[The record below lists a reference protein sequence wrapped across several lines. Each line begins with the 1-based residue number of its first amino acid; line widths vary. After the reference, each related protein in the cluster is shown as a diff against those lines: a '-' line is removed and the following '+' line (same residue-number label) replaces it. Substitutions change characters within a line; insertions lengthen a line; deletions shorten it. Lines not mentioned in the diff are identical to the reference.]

1 MTGRPSSGRGLR
13 DRGFR
18 RRPFVAFLV
27 ALGAVV
33 LTALVSISVINAV
46 RISLNVSSV
55 QTSIAAVEPLAGYP
69 VSARY
74 DRRTANVVVEGLV
87 PDAASAGLLETTLQ
101 ARHPRLSLHF
111 VLSNITTDAVRPSLR
126 TARVE
131 REANSVSVA
140 SLRDAGSIRDAMIMD
155 LEARVRALQ
164 ADLRAARTQWAA
176 ASFPA
181 VTYDLDPDLGAERD
195 RVGALLVEGRLL
207 EGLIAP
213 VSAEDGFEMLDGAG
227 AAARRAEISPRALQ
241 VVSAMLVGFDQGVGF
256 TDIRLANA
264 ATAALAR
271 VLEAQHPDA
280 RLELLA
286 VARPVEGEDT
296 PDHVGF
302 FMGSKMRAL
311 LIAQGVSPSR
321 IILRRGGRAAAVP
334 ALDAGDWRHSHF
346 LGFRLV
352 FADGLRDAD

>member
-1 MTGRPSSGRGLR
+1 M
-13 DRGFR
+13 
-18 RRPFVAFLV
+18 
-27 ALGAVV
+27 
-33 LTALVSISVINAV
+33 LTALVSIAVINAV

-164 ADLRAARTQWAA
+164 AELRAARAQSAA

-181 VTYDLDPDLGAERD
+181 VTYDLDPDLSAERD

-227 AAARRAEISPRALQ
+227 AAARRAEISPEAME
-241 VVSAMLVGFDQGVGF
+241 VVSAMLVGFD
-256 TDIRLANA
+256 
-264 ATAALAR
+264 
-271 VLEAQHPDA
+271 
-280 RLELLA
+280 
-286 VARPVEGEDT
+286 
-296 PDHVGF
+296 
-302 FMGSKMRAL
+302 
-311 LIAQGVSPSR
+311 
-321 IILRRGGRAAAVP
+321 RRGELYGYPTGQRRHGGAGAGAGGAAPRRPAGTAGRRP
-334 ALDAGDWRHSHF
+334 SGGGRRHTPTTLASSW
-346 LGFRLV
+346 GQRC
-352 FADGLRDAD
+352 GRC

>member
-1 MTGRPSSGRGLR
+1 MSRRCRPH
-13 DRGFR
+13 
-18 RRPFVAFLV
+18 P
-27 ALGAVV
+27 
-33 LTALVSISVINAV
+33 
-46 RISLNVSSV
+46 
-55 QTSIAAVEPLAGYP
+55 AVEPLAGYP

-164 ADLRAARTQWAA
+164 ADLRAARAQLAA

-181 VTYDLDPDLGAERD
+181 VTYDLDPDLSAERD

-264 ATAALAR
+264 ATRTRAGAGSAAPR
-271 VLEAQHPDA
+271 R

-334 ALDAGDWRHSHF
+334 ALGCR
-346 LGFRLV
+346 RLAS
-352 FADGLRDAD
+352 FPLSRL

>member
-1 MTGRPSSGRGLR
+1 MTGRTSAGGDLR
-13 DRGFR
+13 RRTFR

-33 LTALVSISVINAV
+33 LTALVSIALINAV

-69 VSARY
+69 ISARY
-74 DRRTANVVVEGLV
+74 DRRTANVVVAGLV

-131 REANSVSVA
+131 REANSASVA
-140 SLRDAGSIRDAMIMD
+140 SLRDAGSIRDAVIMD
-155 LEARVRALQ
+155 LEARVQGLQ
-164 ADLRAARTQWAA
+164 AELRAARARSAA

-207 EGLIAP
+207 ERLIAP
-213 VSAEDGFEMLDGAG
+213 AAVDDGFEMLDGEGASAG
-227 AAARRAEISPRALQ
+227 RAEISPE
-241 VVSAMLVGFDQGVGF
+241 VMEVISSMLVGFDRDVSF

-264 ATAALAR
+264 ATAVLAR
-271 VLEAQHPDA
+271 ILEAQHPDA

-296 PDHVGF
+296 PQHVGF

-334 ALDAGDWRHSHF
+334 ALDAGDWRRSHF

-352 FADGLRDAD
+352 FADGLSNAD

>member
-1 MTGRPSSGRGLR
+1 MTGRMSADAGLRPRGLW
-13 DRGFR
+13 

-33 LTALVSISVINAV
+33 LTALVSIALINAV

-74 DRRTANVVVEGLV
+74 DRRTANVVVAGLV

-131 REANSVSVA
+131 REANSASVA
-140 SLRDAGSIRDAMIMD
+140 SLRDAGSIRDAVIMD
-155 LEARVRALQ
+155 LEARVQGLQ
-164 ADLRAARTQWAA
+164 AELRAARARSAA

-181 VTYDLDPDLGAERD
+181 ITYDLDPDLAAERD
-195 RVGALLVEGRLL
+195 RVGALLVEGRLR
-207 EGLIAP
+207 ERLIAP
-213 VSAEDGFEMLDGAG
+213 AAVDDGFEMLDGEG

-241 VVSAMLVGFDQGVGF
+241 VVSAMLVGFDRDVGF

-264 ATAALAR
+264 ATAVLAQT
-271 VLEAQHPDA
+271 LAAQHPDA

-296 PDHVGF
+296 PGHVGF

-321 IILRRGGRAAAVP
+321 IILRRDGRAAAVP
-334 ALDAGDWRHSHF
+334 ALDAGDWRRSHF

-352 FADGLRDAD
+352 FADGLSDAD

>member
-1 MTGRPSSGRGLR
+1 MTGRWSLGRGLR
-13 DRGFR
+13 DQGFR
-18 RRPFVAFLV
+18 RSPFVAFLV

-33 LTALVSISVINAV
+33 LTALVSIAVINEV

-55 QTSIAAVEPLAGYP
+55 QTSIATVEPLAGYP

-87 PDAASAGLLETTLQ
+87 PNAASAGLVETTLQ

-126 TARVE
+126 TARLE
-131 REANSVSVA
+131 RESNSVSIA

-164 ADLRAARTQWAA
+164 ADLRSARAASAA

-181 VTYDLDPDLGAERD
+181 VTYDLDPDLAAERD
-195 RVGALLVEGRLL
+195 RVGMLLVEGRLL

-227 AAARRAEISPRALQ
+227 ASARRAEISPRALQ
-241 VVSAMLVGFDQGVGF
+241 VVSTMLVGFDQRVGF

-286 VARPVEGEDT
+286 VARPVEGEET
-296 PDHVGF
+296 PDNVGF

-334 ALDAGDWRHSHF
+334 ALDADDWRHSHF

-352 FADGLRDAD
+352 FADGLSAAD

>member
-1 MTGRPSSGRGLR
+1 MTGRTSAGGDLR
-13 DRGFR
+13 RRKFR

-33 LTALVSISVINAV
+33 LTALVSIALINAV

-69 VSARY
+69 VNARY
-74 DRRTANVVVEGLV
+74 DRRTANVVVAGLV

-131 REANSVSVA
+131 REANSASVA
-140 SLRDAGSIRDAMIMD
+140 SLRDAGSIRDAVIMD
-155 LEARVRALQ
+155 LEARVQGLQ
-164 ADLRAARTQWAA
+164 AELRAARARSAA

-195 RVGALLVEGRLL
+195 RVGALLVEG
-207 EGLIAP
+207 LIAP
-213 VSAEDGFEMLDGAG
+213 AAVDDGFEMLDGEGASAG
-227 AAARRAEISPRALQ
+227 RAEISPE
-241 VVSAMLVGFDQGVGF
+241 VTEVISSMLVGFDRDVSF

-264 ATAALAR
+264 ATAVLAR
-271 VLEAQHPDA
+271 ILVAQHPDA

-296 PDHVGF
+296 PQHVGF
-302 FMGSKMRAL
+302 VMGSKMRAL

-334 ALDAGDWRHSHF
+334 ALDAGDWRRSHF

-352 FADGLRDAD
+352 FADGLSDAD